1 LEWLVL
7 EAHLELELAQVEQHK
22 QEAQVEQGVLEVYM
36 KLAQVMA
43 LVQLDVPQG
52 LKYQSQPVESS
63 C

>member
-1 LEWLVL
+1 LERLVL

-22 QEAQVEQGVLEVYM
+22 QGVLEQEEVLVAYK
-36 KLAQVMA
+36 KLALAWA
-43 LVQLDVPQG
+43 LVPLGVPQG